1 MRLQDLSISARLHL
15 GLGAI
20 LLLVVVL
27 GALAWF
33 EAQQLWQKT
42 QGIYEHPLIVSGAL
56 GELKADVLAMQ
67 RGMKEVILS
76 KDEPERQSCLERVD
90 TSEADAQ
97 RQLGVL
103 YDRYLGPRQ
112 DIERIQS
119 DLTQWKAIREESI
132 RLIRAGQLAEAI
144 SRGKPT
150 GVGRNQADLILKE
163 IENVSSFSQARAD
176 QFNRDARAGRD
187 NLLLRL
193 GILLAV
199 ILLLSSAISHV
210 LLKGIHD
217 PLKELAAVTAQYRQ
231 GNMAARSRHVSTD
244 ELGLLAASFNE
255 LAAGLQ
261 AEMQRK
267 EQINRI
273 AAVMLREEDL
283 RSFCQELLKVL
294 LEHTGSQVG
303 AVYLLNERKTEFE
316 HFESIGLDGRGR
328 ASFSAMGLEGE
339 FGAALTTRQI
349 QRVTDIPADTRFSFT
364 AVSGDFLPRELI
376 TIPVVSETEV
386 AGLISLASVRNYPA
400 EAIQLV
406 NDLWSVMTARLNG
419 VLVFR
424 QVHEFSRKLELQNR
438 ELEAQ
443 KRELAVQADELSE
456 QNVEL
461 EMQKK
466 QLDEA
471 SRLKSAFLS
480 NMSHELRTPLN
491 SVIALSGVLNRR
503 LRGTV
508 PAEEHGYLEI
518 IERNGKQLLALIN
531 DILDLSRI
539 EAGKEELS
547 LGHFSIR
554 ELVGEVAATLDPQAR
569 EKKIALRNLVGARV
583 LPLHELAAEINR
595 RVCAGS
601 HQADSS
607 SPAGLPL
614 EPSPGKV
621 L

>member
-1 MRLQDLSISARLHL
+1 MRLQDPSISARLHL

-20 LLLVVVL
+20 LLLVVML

-67 RGMKEVILS
+67 RSMKEVILS
-76 KDEPERQSCLERVD
+76 KDEPERQSCLERID
-90 TSEADAQ
+90 ASEADAQ

-112 DIERIQS
+112 EIERIQS

-150 GVGRNQADLILKE
+150 GVGRSQADSILKE

-283 RSFCQELLKVL
+283 RSFCQELLKAL
-294 LEHTGSQVG
+294 LEHTSSQVG
-303 AVYLLNERKTEFE
+303 AVYLLNERKTDFE
-316 HFESIGLDGRGR
+316 HFESIGLGGRGR

-349 QRVTDIPADTRFSFT
+349 QRVTDIPVDTRFSFA

-461 EMQKK
+461 EIQKK